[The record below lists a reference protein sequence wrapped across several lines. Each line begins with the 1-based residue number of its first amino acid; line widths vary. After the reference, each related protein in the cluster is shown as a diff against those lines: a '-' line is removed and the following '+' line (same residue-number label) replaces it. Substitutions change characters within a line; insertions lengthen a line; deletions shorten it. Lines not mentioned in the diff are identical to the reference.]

1 MIGIASFA
9 SLPWRLLAL
18 VLALGGSLAFGYHW
32 GSTASTNAHRADQ
45 NRSARVAQERFDAEQ
60 LRGQA
65 AVASLTAE
73 RLAFGETYTELQ
85 EQFHDLRK
93 RRVPLVLPPANRDLG
108 ACVSGAAPDRAAGV
122 VENDAP
128 DADSRAD
135 DRDPGRLSDGAV
147 WMWNSA
153 LAGADQPSGA
163 CGSAD
168 TSEAACAAA
177 SPLTFDDAWRNH
189 AINAQRC
196 AEDRLNHQRLIDFI
210 NNTTTPKETAP

>member
-1 MIGIASFA
+1 MIGLASFA

-32 GSTASTNAHRADQ
+32 GSTASTNAHQADQ
-45 NRSARVAQERFDAEQ
+45 NRAARVAQERFDAEQ

-85 EQFHDLRK
+85 EQFHDLSA
-93 RRVPLVLPPANRDLG
+93 RVSLIARPLRAVPAVLPP
-108 ACVSGAAPDRAAGV
+108 GAAHGERDG
-122 VENDAP
+122 AP
-128 DADSRAD
+128 PVSAQ
-135 DRDPGRLSDGAV
+135 DPGVPGDGVPVLSHAAV

-177 SPLTFDDAWRNH
+177 SPLSLDDAWRNH

-196 AEDRLNHQRLIDFI
+196 AENRLNHQRLIDFI
-210 NNTTTPKETAP
+210 NNSTPKQETAP